1 MGLFRTDLAKPIA
14 WPPPG
19 SAAGVAATLRYARL
33 RDPIGHRVHAVLAA
47 AHALALPLS
56 TAGSSITFALLVGY
70 AVLRLPNTWRCYTA
84 LLRVPIIWAL
94 VLWTAWM
101 ALSLTWSTDPR
112 QGFEELWT
120 MRMALLPAALW
131 PVLDR
136 APWLIGAALVGVAC
150 QQVAQLLQYT
160 EIFSLRPQD
169 PPGRFGGWIH
179 PIQTGAW
186 CVGAMCWHV
195 AAILTGRGRLR
206 WLSLIGLLLAA
217 AGLLACQS
225 RGPWLAAALTL
236 PWALIV
242 IALRRPQARRAAAV
256 LAVAGIFAAAAA
268 WPLAGGIIS
277 GRMSDAVE
285 QYTAARDDGV
295 YTTNVGLRIGQLRWT
310 WSMFTEAPIKGIGA
324 GSFREKQDNQPLF
337 RQAVERWPKK
347 ADYMARDHPHNTT
360 LYILATNG
368 LIGGLIVLAA
378 IALALRAAGRD
389 RPDHPYADG
398 TLFLLIAWLIGGQFD
413 CYNLNGHLLGMFMLA
428 VAVTLPRR
436 DAVRGWNIR
445 RPAAAGEAG
454 AATLEEDG

>member
-33 RDPIGHRVHAVLAA
+33 RDPIGHRVHGVLAA
-47 AHALALPLS
+47 AHVLTLPLS
-56 TAGSSITFALLVGY
+56 TAGSSLTFALLVGY

-84 LLRVPIIWAL
+84 LLRVPIVWAL
-94 VLWTAWM
+94 ALWTAWM
-101 ALSLTWSTDPR
+101 ALSLTWSADPR

-120 MRMALLPAALW
+120 MRMILLLPALW
-131 PVLDR
+131 PVLEL

-160 EIFSLRPQD
+160 ELLSLRPQD

-206 WLSLIGLLLAA
+206 WLSLAGLALAA
-217 AGLLACQS
+217 LGLLATQS
-225 RGPWLAAALTL
+225 RGPWLAAAIAL
-236 PWALIV
+236 PAALLI
-242 IALRRPQARRAAAV
+242 IPLRRPRTWRAAV
-256 LAVAGIFAAAAA
+256 ILAVAGIVAAAAV
-268 WPLAGGIIS
+268 WPIFS
-277 GRMSDAVE
+277 GPVTARVQQAVDDY
-285 QYTAARDDGV
+285 QAARDEGI
-295 YTTNVGLRIGQLRWT
+295 YHTNIGLRIGQWRWT
-310 WSMFTEAPIKGIGA
+310 WAIFTEAPINGTGA
-324 GSFREKQDNQPLF
+324 GGFRHAQNDQPLF
-337 RQAVERWPKK
+337 RQAIDRWPKK
-347 ADYMARDHPHNTT
+347 ADDMARDHPHNTT
-360 LYILATNG
+360 LYILATTG

-398 TLFLLIAWLIGGQFD
+398 TIFLLIAWLIGGQFD

-436 DAVRGWNIR
+436 DAVRGWSFR